1 MDLGR
6 YDIFGQKEMALE
18 TAQNNRRLIAVRWWW
33 FLLIFGIVTATTSL
47 TSGGDET
54 RLRQYG
60 TILVLGL
67 AFNAVCYLVVR
78 LYPASLRFQQI
89 FTVIQLALDLV
100 VVGIVTYV
108 QGGVESRTTVL
119 YMFPI
124 LASALLFRGNVVLLA
139 AALSGA
145 TYVLTVLL
153 HYYFQKPMVPFD
165 LLLVPLIFYPAV
177 FFLLARVAVYLEHL
191 KSNKVREA
199 AYNSFLSLIGHQLK
213 HPASATVT
221 IIDAIDHD
229 QKLMLDKNARHYIEL
244 LKTENENQIRLIDN
258 LLESAPQP
266 RAAYQEDVNVA
277 AVLEKTATR
286 LAAANERT
294 DDLSKRK
301 DSPASAIV
309 PASSGRLGSAF
320 GNIFDN
326 AFRYSKPGDRVTYG
340 LTVKRS
346 TVVVTIRDAGIGMKE
361 EDVMRQM
368 RRLTIEG
375 IRGMEAGGHLGG
387 LGLGLYASWR
397 IIHSYD
403 GELDIHS
410 SEQIGTTVTITL
422 PRKDPHE

>member
-1 MDLGR
+1 
-6 YDIFGQKEMALE
+6 MALE
-18 TAQNNRRLIAVRWWW
+18 AAQNNRRLIGIRWWW
-33 FLLIFGIVTATTSL
+33 FLLVFGVATATTYLSSPANAQL
-47 TSGGDET
+47 E
-54 RLRQYG
+54 QYG
-60 TILVLGL
+60 AILALGL
-67 AFNAVCYLVVR
+67 SFNGLCYIAAR
-78 LYPASLRFQQI
+78 LNPANLRFQQI
-89 FTVIQLALDLV
+89 LTVIQLTLDLV
-100 VVGIVTYV
+100 VIGIVTYV

-124 LASALLFRGNVVLLA
+124 LAAALLFRGSVVLLA
-139 AALSGA
+139 ASLSGA
-145 TYVLTVLL
+145 TYVFTVLL
-153 HYYFQKPMVPFD
+153 HYYLAQPEISID

-177 FFLLARVAVYLEHL
+177 FLLLARVAIYLEHL
-191 KSNKVREA
+191 KTNKIRES
-199 AYNSFLSLIGHQLK
+199 AYSSFLSLVGHQLK

-229 QKLMLDKNARHYIEL
+229 QKLTLDKNTRHYIEL

-266 RAAYQEDVNVA
+266 RTAYLEDIDVA
-277 AVLEKTATR
+277 AVLEKTAAR

-294 DDLSKRK
+294 NDLVKRK
-301 DSPASAIV
+301 DSAATAVV
-309 PASSGRLGSAF
+309 PAGSGRLSLAF

-340 LTVKRS
+340 ITVKRS
-346 TVVVTIRDAGIGMKE
+346 SVVVTIRDAGIGMKE
-361 EDVMRQM
+361 DEVIRQM
-368 RRLTIEG
+368 ERLNIEG

-397 IIHSYD
+397 IVHSYG

-422 PRKDPHE
+422 NRKDKHE

>member
-6 YDIFGQKEMALE
+6 YNIFGQKELALE
-18 TAQNNRRLIAVRWWW
+18 AAQNNRRLISIRWWW
-33 FLLIFGIVTATTSL
+33 FLLVFGVATATTYL
-47 TSGGDET
+47 TSQDEM

-67 AFNAVCYLVVR
+67 AFNAICYLATR
-78 LYPASLRFQQI
+78 LYPTNLRFQQI
-89 FTVIQLALDLV
+89 FTVIQLTLDLII
-100 VVGIVTYV
+100 VGIITYV

-124 LASALLFRGNVVLLA
+124 LAAALLFRGSVVLLA
-139 AALSGA
+139 ASLSGA

-153 HYYFQKPMVPFD
+153 QYYVVKPMTSID
-165 LLLVPLIFYPAV
+165 LLIVPLIFYPAV
-177 FFLLARVAVYLEHL
+177 FLLLARVAIYLEHL
-191 KSNKVREA
+191 KTNAVRES
-199 AYNSFLSLIGHQLK
+199 AYSSFLSLVGHQLK

-229 QKLMLDKNARHYIEL
+229 QKLKLDENARHYIEL

-266 RAAYQEDVNVA
+266 RAAYIENVDVA
-277 AVLEKTATR
+277 TILEKTALR

-294 DDLSKRK
+294 DDLAKRK
-301 DSPASAIV
+301 DSANSAIV
-309 PASSGRLGSAF
+309 PASAGRLALAF
-320 GNIFDN
+320 ANIFDN
-326 AFRYSKPGDRVTYG
+326 AFRYSSPGNRVTYG
-340 LTVKRS
+340 ITVKRS
-346 TVVVTIRDAGIGMKE
+346 SVVVIIRDAGMGMKE
-361 EDVMRQM
+361 DEVIRQM
-368 RRLTIEG
+368 QRLTIEG

-397 IIHSYD
+397 IIHSYG

-422 PRKDPHE
+422 NRKDKHE